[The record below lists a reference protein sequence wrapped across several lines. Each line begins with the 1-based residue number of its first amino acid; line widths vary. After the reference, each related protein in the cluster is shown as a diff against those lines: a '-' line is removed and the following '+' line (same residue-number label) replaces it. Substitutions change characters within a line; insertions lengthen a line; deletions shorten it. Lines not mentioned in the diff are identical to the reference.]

1 MSLERATVVRANDLQ
16 AVLVDEAMRTL
27 LDMHLR
33 SLRALLQEVVHRLG
47 PLRKLR
53 GGPLRR
59 TLLALPLLARERVRE
74 GLRRGGHPRTSSES
88 LEEHKNA
95 LRGTKSHS
103 SKNVLRMSLY
113 PEELS
118 ETPMI

>member
-47 PLRKLR
+47 RLRKLR

-59 TLLALPLLARERVRE
+59 TLVALPLLAVRGSAKDCGGAGILE
-74 GLRRGGHPRTSSES
+74 QARRALRRTQMP
-88 LEEHKNA
+88 
-95 LRGTKSHS
+95 
-103 SKNVLRMSLY
+103 
-113 PEELS
+113 
-118 ETPMI
+118 